1 MSGPMRP
8 QELARYA
15 DAVVRAAVSVRPGDD
30 LVVGAEPGHRPL
42 AVALVEAAY
51 RAGARYAEVRYVDPL
66 VRAAQL
72 RAAPDEWLG
81 HVTPWH
87 EKLLRERE
95 RASVAA
101 VHILGETEPDAFRE
115 IDPARAASEATA
127 LARQLPWMRSRQRER
142 RRRWAYVAWPTEP
155 WAAQVYPAS
164 TPERAAR
171 RLARE
176 LLRFCRLGPEDPPGC
191 AGLEEHLTAVQRRA
205 DRLTRLGLERLEL
218 RGPGIDL
225 AVRLPAGTL
234 FGGPRQ
240 RNAHG
245 IEFASNVPTEEVFVS
260 PDAPSTEGVFRCSRP
275 LRLHGRLIEDLSG
288 EFRHGRLVRLD
299 AKRPSG
305 DYVRA
310 YLGSIRNA
318 DRLGE
323 VALVDRSSRIGQTG
337 RIYYN
342 ALIDENAVT
351 HIAFGSGFDE
361 TRDPAVSRRGV
372 NRSDAH
378 VDVMIG
384 TDDLEVTGRRPGG
397 RRTLQLIRDGAW
409 QV

>member
-1 MSGPMRP
+1 MSEPMRP
-8 QELARYA
+8 GELARYA
-15 DAVVRAAVSVRPGDD
+15 DAIVHAAVSLRPGDD

-42 AVALVEAAY
+42 AVALVAAAF
-51 RAGARYAEVRYVDPL
+51 RAGARHAEVRYADPL

-72 RAAPDEWLG
+72 RGAPDEWLG
-81 HVTPWH
+81 YVTPWH

-101 VHILGETEPDAFRE
+101 VHVLGENEPDALAGV
-115 IDPARAASEATA
+115 DPARVAREATA

-142 RRRWAYVAWPTEP
+142 RRRWAYVAWPTEA
-155 WAAQVYPAS
+155 WAAQVYPSSA
-164 TPERAAR
+164 PANAAR
-171 RLARE
+171 RLARD
-176 LLRFCRLGPEDPPGC
+176 LLRFCRLAPDDPAGW
-191 AGLEEHLTAVQRRA
+191 AGLDQHLTVLQGRA
-205 DRLTRLGLERLEL
+205 DRLTALRLERLRL
-218 RGPGIDL
+218 RGPRTDL
-225 AVRLPAGTL
+225 TVRLPPGAV
-234 FGGPRQ
+234 FGGPRT

-245 IEFASNVPTEEVFVS
+245 IQFASNIPTEEVFVS
-260 PDAPSTEGVFRCSRP
+260 PDAPATEGVFRCSRP
-275 LRLHGRLIEDLSG
+275 LRLHGRLIEELAG
-288 EFRHGRLVRLD
+288 EFRSGRLVRLE
-299 AKRPSG
+299 AKGSGG
-305 DYVRA
+305 DYLRA

-342 ALIDENAVT
+342 ALLDENAVA

-378 VDVMIG
+378 VDVMLG
-384 TDDLEVTGRRPGG
+384 SDELEVTGTRAGG
-397 RRTLQLIRDGAW
+397 RPVAVIRDGAW
-409 QV
+409 QL